1 VQVELTAAQGLRSP
15 LLPGFAVAV
24 GELIPAVG

>member
-15 LLPGFAVAV
+15 LLPGFAVVV